1 MTARTHLPTTATVI
15 DGLLTL
21 ANAVPDLGMIID
33 CADCGEE
40 KFAKIGLQHDL
51 MSSLTDYSSGHRV
64 RFSDLRAHDMVF
76 GTESKVAEAVR
87 ALVRQRHSK
96 LVLLV
101 PSSVALLLASD
112 LPAIA
117 ADLEEELGVPVAAV
131 SARPLSGDY
140 LEGFEVGLE
149 ALANKVVLEAPAD
162 GGVEVG
168 LVGYVFER
176 FEEDQRANVRE
187 LRRLLRGLDR
197 EVSAVWL
204 DGARAQELGSIGRAG
219 TLLSMPGGR
228 RAAEVIARRG
238 GARVVECGLP
248 IGLDGT
254 ARWLTGVGE
263 ALGCADLAARF
274 IEQELGLIVPRIE
287 RAVRR
292 DLLGRSVVVAG
303 GPHYVAEL
311 AEFLAELGLVVRLVL
326 VQSRSEADGEQI
338 GERLR
343 RCGQEPEIL
352 VDPTVPL
359 VEDAL
364 TELAKAAPVDVIV
377 GSGSAR
383 DAAKPLRIPY
393 VEISYPCYV
402 RHALFDA
409 PWLGFR
415 GALWLTDAIAGRL
428 SEASYIRY

>member
-21 ANAVPDLGMIID
+21 VNAVPDVGMIID
-33 CADCGEE
+33 CADCGQE

-51 MSSLTDYSSGHRV
+51 MSSLTDYTSGHRV
-64 RFSDLRAHDMVF
+64 RFSDLRSHDMVF
-76 GTESKVAEAVR
+76 GTESKVAEAAR
-87 ALVRQRHSK
+87 ALVRERRSG
-96 LVLLV
+96 LVLLA
-101 PSSVALLLASD
+101 PSSVALLLATD
-112 LPAIA
+112 LKAIA

-140 LEGFEVGLE
+140 LEGYEVGLE
-149 ALANKVVLEAPAD
+149 ALANKVGLEEQAD
-162 GGVEVG
+162 GGRQVG
-168 LVGYVFER
+168 IVGYVFER
-176 FEEDQRANVRE
+176 FEEDQLANVGE
-187 LRRLLRGLDR
+187 LRRLLRGLER
-197 EVSAVWL
+197 EVPAVWL
-204 DGARAQELGSIGRAG
+204 DGAPTHELGSVGRAG

-228 RAAEVIARRG
+228 RAAATIARRS

-254 ARWLTGVGE
+254 ARWLMGVGE
-263 ALGCADLAARF
+263 ALGSADVASRF
-274 IEQELGLIVPRIE
+274 IDGELSLIVPRIE

-303 GPHYVAEL
+303 GPHYVADL

-326 VQSRSEADGEQI
+326 LQSRSEADGDAI

-343 RCGQEPEIL
+343 RGGQDPQLL

-364 TELAKAAPVDVIV
+364 AELAKAAPIDVVV

-402 RHALFDA
+402 RHALFEA